1 MTHHAH
7 LAAGVGLT
15 VISTVLYNV
24 GFVVEK
30 RALGSLPEVHARR
43 VGHLIRS
50 LVSSPLWLGG
60 FVLLLVGLA
69 LQVAALSLVSISVV
83 QPIFVSGIVILLV
96 LSHVSLG
103 ERLGRTEW
111 VIVSLIGA
119 SLLAI
124 SLSLDAGSDKAGSH
138 GDFALL
144 AAAAVPTVAVALWL
158 FFTADRA
165 QPGVGWLGRIRAPL
179 YGLAAGLL
187 YGVAALAAK
196 AVSAQIENDGLIHSI
211 PHIVSSPFLYAL
223 GVTSATGLLLF
234 QTALQRCPA
243 SVIVPMSNVI
253 SSTYV
258 VVVGSAIFGE
268 HLPTAGWKLALRVIG
283 FVGVLASV
291 ALWAGAHAGESP
303 PAAAPVL
310 AEPVPADAVP
320 AGALDV
326 EPAE

>member
-1 MTHHAH
+1 VTHHAP
-7 LAAGVGLT
+7 LAAGVT
-15 VISTVLYNV
+15 VTVVSAVLYNV

-43 VGHLIRS
+43 VGHLVRS
-50 LVSSPLWLGG
+50 LLSSPLWLLG
-60 FVLLLVGLA
+60 FVLLLVGLG
-69 LQVAALSLVSISVV
+69 LQVVALSLVSISVV
-83 QPIFVSGIVILLV
+83 QPIFVSGIVILLI
-96 LSHVSLG
+96 LSHISLG

-111 VIVSLIGA
+111 IIVSLIGV

-138 GDFALL
+138 GDFGLL

-158 FFTADRA
+158 FVSADRA
-165 QPGVGWLGRIRAPL
+165 QVGVGWVGRVRTPL

-196 AVSAQIENDGLIHSI
+196 AVSAQIENDGLVHSI
-211 PHIVSSPFLYAL
+211 PHIVTSPFLYAL
-223 GVTSATGLLLF
+223 GITSAAGLLLF

-258 VVVGSAIFGE
+258 VVVGSAIFNE
-268 HLPTAGWKLALRVIG
+268 HLPAEGWKLVLRIVG
-283 FVGVLASV
+283 FAGVLASV
-291 ALWAGAHAGESP
+291 ALWAGAHATE
-303 PAAAPVL
+303 AV
-310 AEPVPADAVP
+310 PVPSFGVAPAVEI
-320 AGALDV
+320 

>member
-1 MTHHAH
+1 MTHHAP
-7 LAAGVGLT
+7 LAAGVT
-15 VISTVLYNV
+15 VTVVSAVLYNV

-43 VGHLIRS
+43 VGHLVRS
-50 LVSSPLWLGG
+50 LLSSPLWLLG
-60 FVLLLVGLA
+60 FVLLLVGLG
-69 LQVAALSLVSISVV
+69 LQVVALSLVSISVV
-83 QPIFVSGIVILLV
+83 QPIFVSGIVILLI
-96 LSHVSLG
+96 LSHISLG

-111 VIVSLIGA
+111 IIVSLIGV

-138 GDFALL
+138 GDFGLL

-158 FFTADRA
+158 FVSADRA
-165 QPGVGWLGRIRAPL
+165 QVGVGWVGRVRTPL

-196 AVSAQIENDGLIHSI
+196 AVSAQIENDGLVHSI
-211 PHIVSSPFLYAL
+211 PHIVTSPFLYAL
-223 GVTSATGLLLF
+223 GITSAAGLLLF

-258 VVVGSAIFGE
+258 VVVGSAIFNE
-268 HLPTAGWKLALRVIG
+268 HLPAEGWKLVLRIVG
-283 FVGVLASV
+283 FAGVLASV
-291 ALWAGAHAGESP
+291 ALWAGAHATE
-303 PAAAPVL
+303 AV
-310 AEPVPADAVP
+310 PVPSFGVAPAVEI
-320 AGALDV
+320 

>member
-1 MTHHAH
+1 MTHHAP
-7 LAAGVGLT
+7 LAAGVAVT
-15 VISTVLYNV
+15 VVSAVLYNV

-43 VGHLIRS
+43 VRHLVRS
-50 LVSSPLWLGG
+50 LVSSPLWLAG
-60 FVLLLVGLA
+60 FVLLLAGLG
-69 LQVAALSLVSISVV
+69 LQVVALSLVSISVV
-83 QPIFVSGIVILLV
+83 QPIFVSGIVILLI

-103 ERLGRTEW
+103 ERLGRGEW
-111 VIVSLIGA
+111 VIVSLIGV

-138 GDFALL
+138 GDFGLL
-144 AAAAVPTVAVALWL
+144 AAAAVPTVVVALWL
-158 FFTADRA
+158 FFSADRA
-165 QPGVGWLGRIRAPL
+165 QPGVGWLGRVRTPL

-196 AVSAQIENDGLIHSI
+196 AVSAQIENDGLVHSI
-211 PHIVSSPFLYAL
+211 PHIVTSPFLYAL
-223 GVTSATGLLLF
+223 GITSAAGLLLF

-258 VVVGSAIFGE
+258 VVVGSAIFNE
-268 HLPTAGWKLALRVIG
+268 HLPTEGWKLVLRIVG
-283 FVGVLASV
+283 FVGVLTSV
-291 ALWAGAHAGESP
+291 ALWAAAHADEAV
-303 PAAAPVL
+303 PAAAFD
-310 AEPVPADAVP
+310 AGPAVEI
-320 AGALDV
+320 

>member
-1 MTHHAH
+1 VTHHAH
-7 LAAGVGLT
+7 LATGVGLT
-15 VISTVLYNV
+15 VVSTVLYNV

-43 VGHLIRS
+43 VGHLVRS
-50 LVSSPLWLGG
+50 LTSSPLWLVG
-60 FVLLLVGLA
+60 FALLLVGLG
-69 LQVAALSLVSISVV
+69 LQVVALSLVSISVV

-103 ERLGRTEW
+103 ERLGRNEW
-111 VIVSLIGA
+111 IIVSLIGI

-124 SLSLDAGSDKAGSH
+124 SLSLDAGSDRAGSH

-165 QPGVGWLGRIRAPL
+165 QPGVGWLGQVRAPL

-196 AVSAQIENDGLIHSI
+196 AVSAQVENDGLVRSI
-211 PHIVSSPFLYAL
+211 PHIVTSPFLYAL
-223 GVTSATGLLLF
+223 GITSAAGLLLF

-258 VVVGSAIFGE
+258 VIVGSAIFGE
-268 HLPTAGWKLALRVIG
+268 HLPTSGWKVALRLVG

-291 ALWAGAHAGESP
+291 ALWAGAHTNEPAPVIALGAP
-303 PAAAPVL
+303 PAI
-310 AEPVPADAVP
+310 
-320 AGALDV
+320 GV